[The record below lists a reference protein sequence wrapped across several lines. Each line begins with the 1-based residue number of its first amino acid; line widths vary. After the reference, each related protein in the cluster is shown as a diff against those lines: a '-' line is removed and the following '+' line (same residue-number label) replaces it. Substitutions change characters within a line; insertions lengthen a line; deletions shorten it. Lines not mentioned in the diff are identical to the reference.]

1 MRHRLP
7 SPSILSRR
15 EFAAQ
20 SLGSLLTFTL
30 LDMLL
35 ATDALAD
42 EVKPVTVKWVAD
54 VNQMALDLK
63 EQRFDQLAWQQ
74 KTEELF
80 AQVDLEDLLRLIDF
94 ERLTTNLKLVDS
106 GARSLSFRFRE
117 IEGVPTK
124 LAFGRQ
130 IFALKE
136 GRSVVPHGHNNMAT
150 AFLILR
156 GDFHGRHFDRVEDEK
171 GYYLIRPTIDRQFGP
186 GECST
191 ISDYKDN
198 VHWFTAKTGPA
209 FILNV
214 HVLDVKRDGTEST
227 GRVYLDPQG
236 EKLADGLIRAR
247 RLSYKE
253 VHQVYG

>member
-1 MRHRLP
+1 MRHRPP
-7 SPSILSRR
+7 SPSVSSRR

-42 EVKPVTVKWVAD
+42 EVKPVTVTWLAD
-54 VNQMALDLK
+54 VNQLAQDLK
-63 EQRFDQLAWQQ
+63 EQKFDQLTWQQ

-80 AQVDLEDLLRLIDF
+80 AQVDLADLLKLIDF
-94 ERLTTNLKLVDS
+94 EKLTTNLKLVDN
-106 GARSLSFRFRE
+106 GARSLGFRFEE

-156 GDFHGRHFDRVEDEK
+156 GDFHGRHYDRIEDEQDA
-171 GYYLIRPTIDRQFGP
+171 YLIRPTIDRTFAP

-198 VHWFTAKTGPA
+198 VHWFTAKSEPA
-209 FILNV
+209 FILNI
-214 HVLDVKRDGTEST
+214 HVLDVKRDGSEST

-236 EKLADGLIRAR
+236 EKLAGGLIRAK
-247 RLSYKE
+247 RLDYKE
-253 VHQVYG
+253 VHQLYG

>member
-1 MRHRLP
+1 MRLS
-7 SPSILSRR
+7 SPRTSVASRR

-20 SLGSLLTFTL
+20 SLGSLLTYTL

-35 ATDALAD
+35 ATDALAA
-42 EVKPVTVKWVAD
+42 EVKPVTTKWLAD
-54 VNQMALDLK
+54 VNQMAQDLRD
-63 EQRFDQLAWQQ
+63 QRFDQLVWQQ
-74 KTEELF
+74 KIEELF
-80 AQVDLEDLLRLIDF
+80 AQVDLDDLLRLIDF
-94 ERLTTNLKLVDS
+94 ERLTTNIKLVDN
-106 GARSLSFRFRE
+106 GARSLSFRFQE

-156 GDFHGRHFDRVEDEK
+156 GDFHGRHFDRVEDESDH
-171 GYYLIRPTIDRQFGP
+171 YLIRPTIDRTFGP

-198 VHWFTAKTGPA
+198 VHWFTAKSEPA
-209 FILNV
+209 FILNI

-236 EKLADGLIRAR
+236 EKLAGGLIRAK
-247 RLSYKE
+247 RLGYKE
-253 VHQVYG
+253 VHQLYG